1 MKIAIHN
8 FNLPGNNIRTRRPPL
23 MKKKPTKTEEAN
35 IELNKAFY
43 GEEQKEPD
51 LDPLINNNNIA
62 LVLND
67 SKNNDKDNEDM

>member
-1 MKIAIHN
+1 MLLLKKVITLDGLGTVIEDL
-8 FNLPGNNIRTRRPPL
+8 FKCIL
-23 MKKKPTKTEEAN
+23 M
-35 IELNKAFY
+35 LL
-43 GEEQKEPD
+43 PD